1 MSADS
6 SRASRGVSSGVR
18 SVSVVI
24 PTYNNLA
31 LLRECLRS
39 VRSLEYPSD
48 KLEVVVVDNGSGD
61 GTYRV
66 VHAPELGM
74 RCVRLEH
81 NTGFAAACNR
91 GAADSNGDYVAF
103 LNDDALADPQ
113 WLNQMFEALD
123 DAEPSTVCVASRI
136 VSRDGTEIE
145 FNGASSNL
153 FGVGRPRSVW
163 GWPDAPQPPGKGSPL
178 LFASGGA
185 MLIHRR
191 TFLDVG
197 GFDPSFF
204 AYFEDVDLG
213 WRLWVLGHRVVY
225 APDAVV
231 RHIGGATG
239 TRQPAHRR
247 YTLWECNSLATV
259 LKNYESGNM
268 ERLLSGALLLLYKRA
283 LLAAGDAIDRK
294 DYELGGPKDN
304 NPANVERLPRVSVA
318 HLAAIDRFNSLLPRL
333 MEERRRI
340 QAARVRPD
348 REILPL
354 MGRLWEPQFAGS
366 EYAAASR
373 QLADAL
379 DLYDLIAEA
388 LPNRVLVL
396 AGPSGDEA
404 ARLAGALAGE
414 FLVALARPE
423 AGVAHAWSLQ
433 DGYTLHTLAPDAPEL
448 SALMRHA
455 DAVLA
460 FPGALAGAP
469 PEGVDAPIVSVDTA
483 LAGGALYDVHLQ
495 SEDLDSVRE
504 FCRRPARRYASARTH
519 LT

>member
-1 MSADS
+1 
-6 SRASRGVSSGVR
+6 
-18 SVSVVI
+18 VSVVI

-39 VRSLEYPSD
+39 VRALDYPVD
-48 KLEVVVVDNGSGD
+48 RLEVTVVDNGSGD
-61 GTYRV
+61 GTYRA
-66 VHAPELGM
+66 VHAPELGV
-74 RCVRLEH
+74 RCVRLEQ

-91 GAADSNGDYVAF
+91 GAADSSGDYVAF
-103 LNDDALADPQ
+103 LNDDAMSDPQ
-113 WLNQMFEALD
+113 WLNRMFEALD
-123 DAEPSTVCVASRI
+123 EAEPGTVCVASRI
-136 VSRDGTEIE
+136 MSRDGKEIE

-213 WRLWVLGHRVVY
+213 WRLWVLGYRVVY
-225 APDAVV
+225 APDALV

-283 LLAAGDAIDRK
+283 LLAAGDAFDRK
-294 DYELGGPKDN
+294 DYNLGGPKDN
-304 NPANVERLPRVSVA
+304 NPANVESLPRVSVA

-333 MEERRRI
+333 MEERHRI
-340 QAARVRPD
+340 QAARVRSD

-354 MGRLWEPQFAGS
+354 LGRLWEPQFAGS
-366 EYAAASR
+366 EYAETSR
-373 QLADAL
+373 QIAAAL
-379 DLYDLIAEA
+379 NLYDLTAEA
-388 LPNRVLVL
+388 LPNRVLVV
-396 AGPSGDEA
+396 AGPSGPSDTEA
-404 ARLAGALAGE
+404 ARVASALATDY
-414 FLVALARPE
+414 LVAVATPE
-423 AGVAHAWSLQ
+423 AGAAHTWSVA
-433 DGYTLHTLAPDAPEL
+433 DGYVHHILAPGAPEL
-448 SALMRHA
+448 GALIRHA

-460 FPGALAGAP
+460 FQGALSRVQM
-469 PEGVDAPIVSVDTA
+469 EGMDTPVAMIVDAAAHETLLGAGHFQSSDLEA
-483 LAGGALYDVHLQ
+483 L
-495 SEDLDSVRE
+495 RR
-504 FCRRPARRYASARTH
+504 FCRRPGSH
-519 LT
+519 QVLPG